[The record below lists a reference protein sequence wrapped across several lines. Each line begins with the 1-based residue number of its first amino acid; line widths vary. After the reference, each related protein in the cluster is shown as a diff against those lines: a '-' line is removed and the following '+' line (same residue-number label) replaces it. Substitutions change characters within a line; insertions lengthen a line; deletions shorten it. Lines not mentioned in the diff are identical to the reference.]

1 MCEGER
7 EREGGRHRSS
17 RSERS
22 DRLGRIQEVLKSL
35 EMATA
40 KLIILV
46 GAGWVGSIW
55 LGSGNGRFLDT
66 FWDLSNVFRKRMR
79 EGEDGGGGG
88 RGGGIGSS
96 SGAALAAQ
104 VRRLSQELREF
115 GASSRALTVVNTGGG
130 DASTRGALVTL
141 VLPAAVVGVAGYGFF
156 WWKGWGWGDVMY
168 VTRKNMTSAVTSMNK
183 QLEHVSGALSSTK
196 KHLTQRLDAMTRT
209 LDENTEL
216 QGSIK
221 DAVSQVRGEVER
233 SVLEI
238 ENVQRLV
245 EGLEVKIDEVQD
257 KQNFANQGII
267 ALVRCVESLRNK
279 SDDRAPEL
287 LQGFHKWSLKAGQ
300 IERSSSSPAVG
311 ASPGFKQLQ
320 YSRDPVLRT
329 PSTSSSTPEVTP
341 SISSGERVG
350 RIGMGNN
357 IVIASNTP
365 RTKMQTRFSTG
376 FQSLGNL

>member
-1 MCEGER
+1 
-7 EREGGRHRSS
+7 
-17 RSERS
+17 
-22 DRLGRIQEVLKSL
+22 
-35 EMATA
+35 
-40 KLIILV
+40 
-46 GAGWVGSIW
+46 
-55 LGSGNGRFLDT
+55 
-66 FWDLSNVFRKRMR
+66 
-79 EGEDGGGGG
+79 
-88 RGGGIGSS
+88 
-96 SGAALAAQ
+96 
-104 VRRLSQELREF
+104 
-115 GASSRALTVVNTGGG
+115 
-130 DASTRGALVTL
+130 
-141 VLPAAVVGVAGYGFF
+141 
-156 WWKGWGWGDVMY
+156 MY

-183 QLEHVSGALSSTK
+183 QLEHVSGALSTTK

-216 QGSIK
+216 QESIK

-311 ASPGFKQLQ
+311 ASPGFKELQ
-320 YSRDPVLRT
+320 YSMDPLLRT

-341 SISSGERVG
+341 STSGGERVG
-350 RIGMGNN
+350 RIGMANK

-365 RTKMQTRFSTG
+365 RTKMQTKFSTEKAVLG
-376 FQSLGNL
+376 TSRYVEHSSSAAILVLDLDALPTVKSVLICKVMQFLFEISVHSQPVEALVSIHFQGAAILVLDLNALLVVEIPDLL